1 MAITLVK
8 EDGTGLT
15 AANVYADLTDLTTCA
30 ELLGEDLSSYGDEP
44 KKSALYVAANK
55 YIDRLHD
62 FKGDP
67 VQLTQ
72 GMKAYTDMV
81 TFDDAGSDFIQANV
95 EAAIL
100 HLKGYLFVDASEQS
114 AEGEILSLSS
124 SVDGAVSESVTYA
137 EGTSRSFKYNTTSI
151 DALLS
156 KYTSA
161 SSFGGMDIKSV

>member
-15 AANVYADLTDLTTCA
+15 AANVYADLADLTTYA
-30 ELLGEDLSSYGDEP
+30 ELLGEDLSGYGDEP

-72 GMKAYTDMV
+72 GMKAYTDLV

-100 HLKGYLFVDASEQS
+100 HLKGYLFVSASEQS
-114 AEGEILSLSS
+114 AKGEVL
-124 SVDGAVSESVTYA
+124 SESKTLSKLETEVTYA
-137 EGTSRSFKYNTTSI
+137 EGTSRSFKYNTSTI
-151 DALLS
+151 DKLLS
-156 KYTSA
+156 KYTTA
-161 SSFGGMDIKSV
+161 SSGGMQIKAV

>member
-15 AANVYADLTDLTTCA
+15 AANVYADLTDLTTYA

-72 GMKAYTDMV
+72 GMKAYTDLV

-100 HLKGYLFVDASEQS
+100 HLKGYLFVSASEQS
-114 AEGEILSLSS
+114 AKGDILSEKKGVGQLST
-124 SVDGAVSESVTYA
+124 SVTYR
-137 EGTSRSFKYNTTSI
+137 EGTRVRTKYNTSTI
-151 DALLS
+151 DKLLS
-156 KYTSA
+156 KYTTA
-161 SSFGGMDIKSV
+161 SSGGMQIKVV